1 MVARGPAAG
10 FHVAGEQLDVG
21 TAGLEQVELVLL
33 APAGELAQVQRVSL
47 TGQAGI
53 ASQKPS

>member
-33 APAGELAQVQRVSL
+33 APAGELPQIQLVCL
-47 TGQAGI
+47 PGQAAVPG
-53 ASQKPS
+53 QKPS